1 MIHWHWNEVFHIFY
15 ITKINESMFPRR
27 SKKLRMNRNDQNYNI
42 RNLLIAQYSCRYH
55 RRNLLPST
63 ASLASQ
69 LADFC
74 IVLVENRRK
83 FLIGSRCNSA
93 FSAALSND
101 IGTFFRWS
109 SSWMSNRFISGKEII
124 YLFLFWSYKE
134 LKQFV

>member
-63 ASLASQ
+63 SSLASQ
-69 LADFC
+69 FANYRPHWKSKE
-74 IVLVENRRK
+74 I
-83 FLIGSRCNSA
+83 
-93 FSAALSND
+93 
-101 IGTFFRWS
+101 
-109 SSWMSNRFISGKEII
+109 SNRKQMQLGIFRCFVQRHWNIFSLVIVMNEQLIYFRQRDHR
-124 YLFLFWSYKE
+124 YLFI
-134 LKQFV
+134 FVFKL